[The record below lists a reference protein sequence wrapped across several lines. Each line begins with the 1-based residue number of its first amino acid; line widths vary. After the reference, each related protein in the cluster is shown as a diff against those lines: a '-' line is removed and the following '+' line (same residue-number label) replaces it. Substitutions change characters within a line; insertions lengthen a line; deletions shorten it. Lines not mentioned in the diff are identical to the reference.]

1 MPKRAE
7 RPKQY
12 REYTFSLDYRHLQLV
27 EVEAMNLLFTTF
39 LQNFQLKY
47 KVSAELYPWFVAY
60 STNPD
65 ENLQVEL
72 LMYSPILLSID
83 EVQESLDM
91 SLFSIGLDQ
100 KLPFTIRPGAFRSSS
115 KQ

>member
-7 RPKQY
+7 RPKQSK
-12 REYTFSLDYRHLQLV
+12 EYTFSVDYRHFQYV
-27 EVEAMNLLFTTF
+27 EIEAINLFFSTF
-39 LQNFQLKY
+39 LQNFQLRY
-47 KVSAELYPWFVAY
+47 KVPAELHRWLVAY

-72 LMYSPILLSID
+72 LMYSPILLSMD

-91 SLFSIGLDQ
+91 SLFSTGLDQ
-100 KLPFTIRPGAFRSSS
+100 KLPFTIRPGVFRSSS